1 MNKLRSKGF
10 VTSEYSPD
18 STRFMQHLIEY
29 NNLDELGFEEWV
41 FHPGMLFD
49 STDRWWGDWGNRD
62 KPHEGLDLCLYRD
75 RCGENHSLD
84 EKIKVPVIYGGKVV
98 RVIDDYIGKSVF
110 VGHDICDSKG
120 NQLYTVYGHIEPQNE
135 VSRGKTLIE
144 GDIIA
149 TITDTRGKKVEISPH
164 LHISIAWIPECL
176 PYEKLNWKSMGD
188 SEIVTLLNP
197 LKVFDCKYTVLRG
210 V

>member
-1 MNKLRSKGF
+1 M
-10 VTSEYSPD
+10 
-18 STRFMQHLIEY
+18 HLFIVY
-29 NNLDELGFEEWV
+29 NYILELGFEECV

-75 RCGENHSLD
+75 RYGENHSLD

-98 RVIDDYIGKSVF
+98 RVIDDYIGKSEF

-120 NQLYTVYGHIEPQNE
+120 NQLYTVYGHIEPYNE
-135 VSRGKTLIE
+135 VSRGKMLIE
-144 GDIIA
+144 GNIIA

-176 PYEKLNWKSMGD
+176 PCEKLNWKSLGD
-188 SEIVTLLNP
+188 SKIVSLLNP
-197 LKVFDCKYTVLRG
+197 LKVFDCKYTVLRF